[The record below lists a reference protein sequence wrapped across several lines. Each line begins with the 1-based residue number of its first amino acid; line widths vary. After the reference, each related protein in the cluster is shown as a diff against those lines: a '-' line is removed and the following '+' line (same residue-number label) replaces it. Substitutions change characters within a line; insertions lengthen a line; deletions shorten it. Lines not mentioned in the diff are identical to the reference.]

1 MKREGTGTG
10 IGDVRGQG
18 GEAERG
24 RGDRDDVRGGQ
35 GEARGDG
42 AKQEGMGRS
51 KRGRGTI
58 LPRKGNGDRDSVR
71 YHRRR
76 GIRVGVLL
84 GGNNLPYKEGVLK
97 HYLEMQLHY
106 TGADY

>member
-42 AKQEGMGRS
+42 AKREGTERS
-51 KRGRGTI
+51 ERGRGEA
-58 LPRKGNGDRDSVR
+58 RGD
-71 YHRRR
+71 
-76 GIRVGVLL
+76 
-84 GGNNLPYKEGVLK
+84 EGRSCPEK
-97 HYLEMQLHY
+97 A
-106 TGADY
+106 TGTGTVCGTADVEA